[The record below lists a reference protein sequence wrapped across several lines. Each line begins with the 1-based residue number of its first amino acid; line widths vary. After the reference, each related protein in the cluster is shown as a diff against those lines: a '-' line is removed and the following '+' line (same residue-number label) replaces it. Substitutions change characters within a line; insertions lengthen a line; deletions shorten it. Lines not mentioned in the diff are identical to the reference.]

1 VVAKPRKLTTT
12 LLKTILKEINMI
24 NSYLNIEQEN
34 RVRQGLEARDNE
46 ASLMTQLYTAG
57 DFDGVIGI
65 EPDPHSWS
73 NLAYRSG
80 FLAGLGRY
88 YDQKYKVDIEVE
100 PF

>member
-1 VVAKPRKLTTT
+1 MMS
-12 LLKTILKEINMI
+12 INI
-24 NSYLNIEQEN
+24 A
-34 RVRQGLEARDNE
+34 LEAEQQQRVE
-46 ASLMTQLYTAG
+46 ADKAAVEAQIELETNLYSAG
-57 DFDGVIGI
+57 KFDGVIGI
-65 EPDPHSWS
+65 EPDPHSWR

>member
-1 VVAKPRKLTTT
+1 MS
-12 LLKTILKEINMI
+12 INI
-24 NSYLNIEQEN
+24 A
-34 RVRQGLEARDNE
+34 LEAEQQQRVE
-46 ASLMTQLYTAG
+46 ADKAAVEAQIELETNLYTAG

-65 EPDPHSWS
+65 DPDPHSWS

-88 YDQKYKVDIEVE
+88 YDQKYQVDLEVE